1 MLMCCFVE
9 LVRDRLSN
17 SKLFAMLS
25 VGMLVENNTILASGE
40 RLDWSTK
47 IKDILPEWKLMDE
60 YASNHADV
68 IDLMS
73 TSITG
78 S

>member
-1 MLMCCFVE
+1 MFGIG
-9 LVRDRLSN
+9 SN

-68 IDLMS
+68 VDLMS